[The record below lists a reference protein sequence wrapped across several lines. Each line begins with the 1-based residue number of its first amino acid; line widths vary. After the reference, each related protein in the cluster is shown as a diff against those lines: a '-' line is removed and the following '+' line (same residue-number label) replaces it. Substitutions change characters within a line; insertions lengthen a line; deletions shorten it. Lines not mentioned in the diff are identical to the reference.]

1 MPPRAAVGDEEG
13 AKIGFGDLA
22 MIGGCPLLLL
32 LILASNSRRND
43 ESNVEERTEACG
55 MDVLLLSRAAA

>member
-1 MPPRAAVGDEEG
+1 MSVGSLRGRTSEDEIDEVMPHLP
-13 AKIGFGDLA
+13 
-22 MIGGCPLLLL
+22 PLLLL

>member
-1 MPPRAAVGDEEG
+1 
-13 AKIGFGDLA
+13 
-22 MIGGCPLLLL
+22 LLL